1 MTKRPW
7 WLAFSA
13 VSAGALALGGCQ
25 SAATRVYTLEVA
37 APATRVRYDQALA
50 VRIDNLSVPAGW
62 DRIEILRP
70 SGSGTLKISD
80 FDHWSA
86 SLRQAARQALS
97 ADLSERLPPGSVVYP
112 RLPLPPGALG
122 IDVDILEFSFVGSRA
137 SMQASWVITPA
148 AGGATAAGATATGAT
163 VAQRSEALLQEAMP
177 STQPAA
183 VVRAWSDLIGQL
195 ADRIA
200 ADVAA
205 PRAEN

>member
-1 MTKRPW
+1 MTKRSW
-7 WLAFSA
+7 WLA
-13 VSAGALALGGCQ
+13 VGAGALAVGACQ
-25 SAATRVYTLEVA
+25 SAATRIYTLEVA
-37 APATRVRYDQALA
+37 APATRVRYDQAPAL
-50 VRIDNLSVPAGW
+50 RIDNLSVPAGW

-122 IDVDILEFSFVGSRA
+122 IDVDILEFSFVGSHA

-148 AGGATAAGATATGAT
+148 AVATATGAPA
-163 VAQRSEALLQEAMP
+163 AQRGEALLQEAMA

-183 VVRAWSDLIGQL
+183 VVRAWSELIGQL

-200 ADVAA
+200 ADAA
-205 PRAEN
+205 AQRTEN